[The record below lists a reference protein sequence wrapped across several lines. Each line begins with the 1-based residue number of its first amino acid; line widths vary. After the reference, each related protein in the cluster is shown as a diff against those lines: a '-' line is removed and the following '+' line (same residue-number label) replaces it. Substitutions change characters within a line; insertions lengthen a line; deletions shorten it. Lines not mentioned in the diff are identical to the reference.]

1 MKNNTTRF
9 LVAIILALNAVLA
22 PAAVLASAKTESE
35 IKAAYIYKFVLLLKW
50 PDDKELKDDVAA
62 EVNICTLGVE
72 NIGDLQAV
80 SLAATQR
87 SKGLRTFKVV
97 PRNNWAGVGGA
108 CHIFY
113 IGNSQAASVGA
124 IVNDLQNQP
133 VLTVS
138 DINGFAKAGG
148 MIEFSHIDDKVKIGV
163 VNKGAAAKAGLRIDP
178 GLFEVALKVISG

>member
-87 SKGLRTFKVV
+87 SKGLRT
-97 PRNNWAGVGGA
+97 
-108 CHIFY
+108 
-113 IGNSQAASVGA
+113 
-124 IVNDLQNQP
+124 
-133 VLTVS
+133 
-138 DINGFAKAGG
+138 
-148 MIEFSHIDDKVKIGV
+148 
-163 VNKGAAAKAGLRIDP
+163 
-178 GLFEVALKVISG
+178 